1 MQCWQVSE
9 FLTAHI
15 AHELPEAERREVLA
29 HLEVCPG
36 CRADLA
42 ELQKPWSLL
51 RGLPEVEP
59 GRAVGRRLL
68 RQIRWLMVWDAIR
81 SLEGW
86 RAAFVPAAVGILLS
100 VGLSLLLP
108 YDALVEFCRRVV
120 GNPSLEPGAFLMA
133 GLVYGLVPLVP
144 ATWIVA
150 RSRRGLTLVQ
160 GVEAAVLFLVLVAP
174 YAIIQC
180 RGFPVPG
187 MAGFLAGITIGA
199 FLGSIGWRWG
209 TRPRLR

>member
-15 AHELPEAERREVLA
+15 ADELPEAERQEVLA
-29 HLEVCPG
+29 HLETCQG
-36 CRADLA
+36 CRAELA
-42 ELQKPWSLL
+42 GLQKTWNLL
-51 RGLPEVEP
+51 TRLPEIEP
-59 GRAVGRRLL
+59 GPVIGRRLL
-68 RQIRWLMVWDAIR
+68 RQVRWLIVWDAVR
-81 SLEGW
+81 SLQGW
-86 RAAFVPAAVGILLS
+86 RVAFVPAAVGIVLS

-108 YDALVEFCRRVV
+108 YDALVEFCRRTI
-120 GNPSLEPGAFLMA
+120 GSLALEPGAFLMA

-144 ATWIVA
+144 ATWIA
-150 RSRRGLTLVQ
+150 GQSRPGLTLVQ
-160 GVEAAVLFLVLVAP
+160 GVEVAFLFLVLVAP

-187 MAGFLAGITIGA
+187 MAGFLGGMTIGA
-199 FLGSIGWRWG
+199 FLGSIGWRWS